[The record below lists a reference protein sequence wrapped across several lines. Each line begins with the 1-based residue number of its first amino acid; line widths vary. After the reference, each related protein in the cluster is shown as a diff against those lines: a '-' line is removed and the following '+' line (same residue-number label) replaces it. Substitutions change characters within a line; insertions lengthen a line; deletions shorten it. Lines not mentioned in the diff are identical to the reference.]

1 MQLKEL
7 EGIVEVFS
15 KNQLTY
21 LEVTEGALHICLKK
35 EDHVVSSCVTPV
47 AVPTTTHIVPT
58 TEVNTVTQSEANGT
72 AIKAPMVGIFY
83 ASKSPEA
90 PAFVSVGSKVEQG
103 EVIGLIEAMKMMNEI
118 TAPTSGVITSILVEN
133 EALVAYDD
141 TLFTIEESA
150 YVS

>member
-15 KNQLTY
+15 KNQLTH

-35 EDHVVSSCVTPV
+35 EDHVVSSSVTPV
-47 AVPTTTHIVPT
+47 AAPTTHIAPT
-58 TEVNTVTQSEANGT
+58 TEVKAITQNEANGT
-72 AIKAPMVGIFY
+72 PIKAPMVGIFY

-103 EVIGLIEAMKMMNEI
+103 DVIGLIEAMKMMNEI
-118 TAPTSGVITSILVEN
+118 TAPTSGVITSILAEN